1 MLLYA
6 GAVALLLAV
15 SASIL
20 VIVAK
25 LRGDI
30 QVPGYTPIV
39 LATLFFG
46 ALTSLGFGI
55 VGQYLWLG
63 LQVSRRRPNYIIRSA
78 EEHGKEDL

>member
-1 MLLYA
+1 
-6 GAVALLLAV
+6 VLAV

-30 QVPGYTPIV
+30 TIV
-39 LATLFFG
+39 LATMFFG

-63 LQVSRRRPNYIIRSA
+63 LQISRRRPNYVIHAA
-78 EEHGKEDL
+78 EGHGVKDL